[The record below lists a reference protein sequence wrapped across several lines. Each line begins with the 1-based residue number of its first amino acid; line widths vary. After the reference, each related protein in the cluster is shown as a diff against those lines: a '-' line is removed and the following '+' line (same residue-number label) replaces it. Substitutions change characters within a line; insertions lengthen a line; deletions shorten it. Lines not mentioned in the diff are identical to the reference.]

1 MCARNKVV
9 IPITRWLVAI
19 WCCFIAVDASAQIVE
34 VGSEGDRAYVINVN
48 IFNRYD
54 DDAIDWEYM
63 GNSEVFAMLDS
74 LMQDEGIV
82 GNTQQI
88 NVVSSSSIEGSVAYN
103 TRLSRD
109 RMVSIEKEFRARYY
123 FIADSVWNFSYVPE
137 NWEHLRRAVAQDD
150 RVPNRDKV
158 LEIIDSDEYHAD
170 MREHFLKML
179 DDGVSWSYIHARILP
194 SSRGSVSM
202 LFVPKIEAKVS
213 GVEPLASYVAAE
225 KPTAQ
230 VAYSAPKSDISL
242 ISIRTNLLL
251 DITTTLN
258 LSVEIPLSPRLSISA
273 EYINPWWK
281 NWENSFTWQIQSLY
295 FDFRYWFGSRGD
307 YNTLTGLSLGVYAG
321 SGMYDL
327 QPFSADGV
335 QGEYSDYG
343 LTLSYAHRLGKSK
356 RWLMEYTVG
365 LGYLT
370 THYRHYYAEAQTDEY
385 GNVKVHNYPWSEE
398 TLISPMPTR
407 LGVTLAYT
415 INWKGGSR

>member
-1 MCARNKVV
+1 MSVG
-9 IPITRWLVAI
+9 
-19 WCCFIAVDASAQIVE
+19 ASGQSLM
-34 VGSEGDRAYVINVN
+34 VGSQTGGGYVINVN

-54 DDAIDWEYM
+54 DDAIDWGYM

-74 LMQDEGIV
+74 LMQDINVV
-82 GNTQQI
+82 GNTERI

-109 RMVSIEKEFRARYY
+109 RMESIEKEFRARYY
-123 FIADSVWNFSYVPE
+123 FIDYDVWSFSYVAE
-137 NWEHLRRAVAQDD
+137 NWEHLRRAVAEDD

-170 MREHFLKML
+170 MREHLLKML
-179 DDGVSWSYIHARILP
+179 DGGVPWSYIHERILP

-202 LFVPKIEAKVS
+202 LFVPKIEAQMS
-213 GVEPLASYVAAE
+213 GVEPLVASYVAAE
-225 KPTAQ
+225 KANSQ
-230 VAYSAPKSDISL
+230 VTYSAPKGDISL

-295 FDFRYWFGSRGD
+295 FDFRYWFGKRGD
-307 YNTLTGLSLGVYAG
+307 YNTLTGLSLGIYAG

-327 QPFSADGV
+327 QPFSVNGV

-343 LTLSYAHRLGKSK
+343 VTLSYAHRLGKGK

-370 THYRHYYAEAQTDEY
+370 THYRHYYAEAETDEY

-398 TLISPMPTR
+398 TLIAPVPTR

-415 INWKGGSR
+415 INWKGGAR